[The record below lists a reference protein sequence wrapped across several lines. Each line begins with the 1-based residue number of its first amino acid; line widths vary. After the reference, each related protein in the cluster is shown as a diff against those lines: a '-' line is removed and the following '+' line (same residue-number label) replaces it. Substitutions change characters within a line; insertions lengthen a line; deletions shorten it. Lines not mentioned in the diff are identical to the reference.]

1 MAHVRKELCARDGLG
16 PSLDRLPHEPVD
28 DRQHDGDD
36 RHHGPEHAHRHGD
49 KGGEALAEHLRRNRH
64 DERPLGTCDRREGH
78 DEILA
83 GARRAIDDEAL
94 ARGDVAADVLH
105 RDAVVDAAGLE
116 RVVEVVAPGQIGG
129 RAGAHDV
136 IAPRVHDRGDALTV
150 EALDDQLA
158 GDGGQVAAGEHGHE
172 GSPADF
178 RIGQT
183 DAENEGLLGG
193 FQPAVLVVVE
203 HGEVLAPVFHK
214 LVVGVLVGT
223 EAHVRAAVER
233 AVGFHEIDRVEH
245 GRRGRL
251 QVQLLLSLVHRLHV
265 VDLEAVGHRAQAR
278 VAIVQRALDGLH
290 VVAGYLVHG
299 GHEVAGDRRGELGQV
314 DADRDDDDDRRG
326 RYDGDVLSALQKPS
340 LCMLVIP
347 ASVYH

>member
-1 MAHVRKELCARDGLG
+1 M
-16 PSLDRLPHEPVD
+16 
-28 DRQHDGDD
+28 
-36 RHHGPEHAHRHGD
+36 
-49 KGGEALAEHLRRNRH
+49 
-64 DERPLGTCDRREGH
+64 
-78 DEILA
+78 
-83 GARRAIDDEAL
+83 
-94 ARGDVAADVLH
+94 
-105 RDAVVDAAGLE
+105 
-116 RVVEVVAPGQIGG
+116 
-129 RAGAHDV
+129 
-136 IAPRVHDRGDALTV
+136 
-150 EALDDQLA
+150 
-158 GDGGQVAAGEHGHE
+158 
-172 GSPADF
+172 
-178 RIGQT
+178 
-183 DAENEGLLGG
+183 
-193 FQPAVLVVVE
+193 
-203 HGEVLAPVFHK
+203 LAPVFHK

-251 QVQLLLSLVHRLHV
+251 QVQLLLGLVHRLHV

-290 VVAGYLVHG
+290 IVAGYLVHG

-326 RYDGDVLSALQKPS
+326 RYDGNVLSALQKPS